1 MTKLI
6 KADFIRVFKDKLM
19 LITLIIAAGFSL
31 ITPLLYAVIFKS
43 TESFSDMGIE
53 NLVSAKS
60 QFFQSFSIGN
70 NMGLIAP
77 VLLSIILWKDF
88 SFGTV
93 RNKIIAGNSRTSIFM
108 SLFTVCS
115 AATLIVMFVHAFL
128 TLGISL
134 IFFDYQPTEFTPN
147 DFGYFMASLLFDV
160 VLMLFIS
167 AMISWLCASSKS
179 LGLVIVL
186 YVAITFILVMVG
198 SIVQVVSEVLK
209 FTPGNEKTVEILDFV
224 SRINVGNSTMYVGA
238 GTTYT
243 LEDVL
248 YILLPPVAGIAG
260 FLGLG
265 LIKFNKK
272 DLK

>member
-1 MTKLI
+1 MTKLV
-6 KADFIRVFKDKLM
+6 KADFIRVFKDRLM
-19 LITLIIAAGFSL
+19 LITLIISAGFSL
-31 ITPLLYAVIFKS
+31 VTPLLYALIFKS
-43 TESFSDMGIE
+43 TELSDLGIE

-115 AATLIVMFVHAFL
+115 AATLIVMFLHAFL

-198 SIVQVVSEVLK
+198 SIVQVVSEFLK

-248 YILLPPVAGIAG
+248 YILLPPVAGIVG
-260 FLGLG
+260 FLSLG